1 MHERAAAQ
9 TVGGID
15 EMLAATGLEEV
26 ERIRRSEKERQRLMT
41 HRVR

>member
-15 EMLAATGLEEV
+15 EMLAEEDKRKLN
-26 ERIRRSEKERQRLMT
+26 ESGE
-41 HRVR
+41 VRTKDSS